1 MTIKC
6 LSSAVYEVVSKYL
19 LNVIFHFLWLNLSQ
33 KRKRTQKKILA
44 WMYQPKCS
52 LVSNIIKKKKV
63 QIAQDINSYF
73 SLPWSNEAASQIPR
87 GQIT

>member
-33 KRKRTQKKILA
+33 KKKSAHRKRFWHGCISLNVHWSQIL
-44 WMYQPKCS
+44 
-52 LVSNIIKKKKV
+52 LKKKS
-63 QIAQDINSYF
+63 ANSTRHKF
-73 SLPWSNEAASQIPR
+73 LLLFALEQ
-87 GQIT
+87 